1 MATEFEVSDMDVVRA
16 ALFDALASGLVLS
29 DVCEA
34 ARHADCVDCFMEA
47 VSLIGIGGIDP
58 SDWHVIFVN
67 GQN

>member
-1 MATEFEVSDMDVVRA
+1 MDVVRA

-58 SDWHVIFVN
+58 SDWQVV
-67 GQN
+67 GV